1 MSSQPEK
8 DQQEKPMLTAL
19 ENMDLSS
26 IPPEC
31 KSETGQQTTN
41 FRLDHIEPEIAVANS
56 NKKVI
61 KKEFIAIRENFRA
74 WLHYELKLVFKSET
88 KSLASLYTLPTSIK
102 EWSCNDVRT
111 FLTALGFN
119 FAPKVFLAE
128 KIDGIALLLL
138 RREEILYSFG
148 LLAGPALKICGIVEQ
163 LRQDFYVDMSDPD

>member
-41 FRLDHIEPEIAVANS
+41 FRLDRKLCTYNNKYLMIQTLVKANLTPDIEPEIAVANF

-74 WLHYELKLVFKSET
+74 WLNYELKLVLKRYV
-88 KSLASLYTLPTSIK
+88 LY
-102 EWSCNDVRT
+102 N
-111 FLTALGFN
+111 LTHNCYLF
-119 FAPKVFLAE
+119 
-128 KIDGIALLLL
+128 I
-138 RREEILYSFG
+138 
-148 LLAGPALKICGIVEQ
+148 
-163 LRQDFYVDMSDPD
+163 